1 VAADRER
8 RALSHLRIDSGGP
21 PGTGVLAL
29 LYVIGIYAILY
40 GILEIWLSLRL
51 REYATS

>member
-1 VAADRER
+1 MLSVIFGLILVAQ
-8 RALSHLRIDSGGP
+8 

-29 LYVIGIYAILY
+29 LYVIGVYAILY